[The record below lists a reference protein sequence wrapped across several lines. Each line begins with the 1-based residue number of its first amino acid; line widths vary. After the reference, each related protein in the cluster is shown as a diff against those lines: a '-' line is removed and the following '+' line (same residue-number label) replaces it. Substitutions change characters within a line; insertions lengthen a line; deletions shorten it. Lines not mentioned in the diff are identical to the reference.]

1 MDPIT
6 GALLTQAGGQLLGGL
21 FKPKNNPYMDRM
33 KMAADRKA
41 SYIPYFNDLV
51 NKGQKQQNM
60 FLPQAQKM
68 ANMGIEQATKPLTET
83 DVFRGVSPV
92 TSMLQRQGDQVNA
105 NIANSASQ
113 RGLYGP
119 NGAGVGTGYNPNAA
133 MDASIAG
140 TMGQFAN
147 DWYNNQGNRLNNAA
161 QLASGMANQ
170 GTGMMTQ
177 GIGGAQGTWD
187 SYGRDMQSLGE
198 QQMNAENLAQQ
209 QHGQFMNLLQG
220 YWGQQNQNSQIAKQ
234 INAWQQWMNMYGPRA
249 SGNVPASDGKSDGD
263 PTGQKE

>member
-6 GALLTQAGGQLLGGL
+6 GALLTQTAGQLMGGL

-41 SYIPYFNDLV
+41 SYIPYFNELV
-51 NKGQKQQNM
+51 NKGQSQQNM

-68 ANMGIEQATKPLTET
+68 ANMSIEQANKPLSET
-83 DVFRGVSPV
+83 DVFRGVTPV
-92 TSMLQRQGDQVNA
+92 TSMLQRQGDQVNSNVA
-105 NIANSASQ
+105 NAASQ

-119 NGAGVGTGYNPNAA
+119 NGTGMGTGINPNGA

-147 DWYNNQGNRLNNAA
+147 DWYNNQGNRLNNAT
-161 QLASGMANQ
+161 QLASGMAGQ

-177 GIGGAQGTWD
+177 GIGGAQNTWG
-187 SYGRDMQSLGE
+187 SYGQDMQSLGE
-198 QQMNAENLAQQ
+198 QQMNAENLAAQ
-209 QHGQFMNLLQG
+209 QHAQFMNMLQG
-220 YWGQQNQNSQIAKQ
+220 YWGQMDQNRQ
-234 INAWQQWMNMYGPRA
+234 INKALKQRA
-249 SGNVPASDGKSDGD
+249 TTQGSDGSSDGA
-263 PTGQKE
+263 PRQ

>member
-6 GALLTQAGGQLLGGL
+6 GALLTQAGGQLLSGL
-21 FKPKNNPYMDRM
+21 FKPKTNPYADRM
-33 KMAADRKA
+33 KMAADKKA

-51 NKGQKQQNM
+51 NNGQKQQNM

-68 ANMGIEQATKPLTET
+68 ANMSIEQANKPLSET
-83 DVFRGVSPV
+83 DVFRGISPV

-105 NIANSASQ
+105 NVANSASQ

-119 NGAGVGTGYNPNAA
+119 NGAGVGTGINPNGA

-147 DWYNNQGNRLNNAA
+147 DYYNNQGNRLSNAT
-161 QLASGMANQ
+161 QLANSMAGQ

-177 GIGGAQGTWD
+177 GIGGAQNTYG
-187 SYGRDMQSLGE
+187 SYGQDMQSLGE
-198 QQMNAENLAQQ
+198 QQMNAENIAQQ
-209 QHGQFMNLLQG
+209 QHGQFMNMLQG
-220 YWGQQNQNSQIAKQ
+220 YWGQQNQNIQIAKH
-234 INAWQQWMNMYGPRA
+234 INAWQRMM
-249 SGNVPASDGKSDGD
+249 
-263 PTGQKE
+263 KEQEPKPKQALTNK